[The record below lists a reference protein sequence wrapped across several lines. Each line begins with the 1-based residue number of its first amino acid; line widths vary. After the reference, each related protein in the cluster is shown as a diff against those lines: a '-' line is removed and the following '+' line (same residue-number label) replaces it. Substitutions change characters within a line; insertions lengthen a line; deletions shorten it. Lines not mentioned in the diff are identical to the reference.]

1 MTFVLHHT
9 QKLTLNGS
17 KKNTMAKI
25 IKLLENINV
34 KFYDFWLSNIFL
46 DKTST
51 AKQPMGKI
59 TDKLDF
65 IRI

>member
-1 MTFVLHHT
+1 MD
-9 QKLTLNGS
+9 Q

-25 IKLLENINV
+25 IKPLEKINV

-46 DKTST
+46 DKAST

-59 TDKLDF
+59 TDKLEF

>member
-1 MTFVLHHT
+1 MHKNETGLPTSHHT

-34 KFYDFWLSNIFL
+34 KFYDF
-46 DKTST
+46 
-51 AKQPMGKI
+51 
-59 TDKLDF
+59 
-65 IRI
+65 

>member
-1 MTFVLHHT
+1 
-9 QKLTLNGS
+9 
-17 KKNTMAKI
+17 MAKI
-25 IKLLENINV
+25 IKLFENINV

-51 AKQPMGKI
+51 VKQPMGKI